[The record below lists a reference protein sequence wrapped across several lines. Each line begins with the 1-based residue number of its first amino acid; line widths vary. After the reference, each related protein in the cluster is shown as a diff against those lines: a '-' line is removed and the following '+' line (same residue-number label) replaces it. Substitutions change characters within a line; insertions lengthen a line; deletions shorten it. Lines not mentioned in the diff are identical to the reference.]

1 MALGHLAAL
10 AALILGGAFCSPIA
24 AQPAIAQ
31 RIDVV
36 ANDYAFAPLP
46 ASIAAGPTIFTFAN
60 KGTVQH
66 EMSIGRLRAGS
77 TLEDLLK
84 ISRDGGRLRDVI
96 DRSVGILIAGAGKSP
111 DGRLWV
117 DLLPGATYVMICNL
131 RDKPDSPP
139 HATLGMYTAFKA
151 EARP

>member
-1 MALGHLAAL
+1 MALRHLAAS
-10 AALILGGAFCSPIA
+10 AALILVPIFSPSIA
-24 AQPAIAQ
+24 AQTAITQ
-31 RIDVV
+31 QIDVV
-36 ANDYAFAPLP
+36 ANDYAFTPLP
-46 ASIAAGPTIFTFAN
+46 TSIAAGPTIFTFAN
-60 KGTVQH
+60 NGSVQH

-84 ISRDGGRLRDVI
+84 ISREGGRLRDVM

-139 HATLGMYTAFKA
+139 HTTLGMYTTFRP
-151 EARP
+151 EARR